1 MNNVLSGYVS
11 ASAELTP
18 RFEAISTADLF
29 APVRERLPTM
39 ATRVV
44 DIGAGTGRD
53 AAWFAGNGHQVLAV
67 EPVQELRAAGIALH
81 KDVRITWLDDRLPEL
96 SAVMQEPRFDLVILS
111 AVWQHLDEDDRA
123 VAIRHLGKM
132 TSHGGLLLLSF
143 RQGER

>member
-1 MNNVLSGYVS
+1 
-11 ASAELTP
+11 
-18 RFEAISTADLF
+18 
-29 APVRERLPTM
+29 M

-96 SAVMQEPRFDLVILS
+96 SAVMQEPRFDLVILY
-111 AVWQHLDEDDRA
+111 AVWQHLDVDDRE
-123 VAIRHLGKM
+123 VAIRHLGQM
-132 TSHGGLLLLSF
+132 TSHGGILIMSL
-143 RQGER
+143 RHGEGSPARKIFHVTVEPVVASAQHEG